1 MTITC
6 HFANLN
12 KKGDFLMNEI
22 NFIDLQQT
30 RFHVNTSKKLL
41 LELKLKP
48 YNIPKEALDI
58 IAESFDILLLNLENL
73 LKGNSTEI

>member
-1 MTITC
+1 MTIFR
-6 HFANLN
+6 HFDNLN
-12 KKGDFLMNEI
+12 KKEIFFMNDI
-22 NFIDLQQT
+22 NFIDLQQMK
-30 RFHVNTSKKLL
+30 FHVNTSKKLL

-48 YNIPKEALDI
+48 YNIPKEALNI

>member
-1 MTITC
+1 MTIFR
-6 HFANLN
+6 HFDNLN
-12 KKGDFLMNEI
+12 KKEIFFMNDI
-22 NFIDLQQT
+22 NFIDLQQMK
-30 RFHVNTSKKLL
+30 FHVNTSKKLL

>member
-1 MTITC
+1 
-6 HFANLN
+6 
-12 KKGDFLMNEI
+12 MNDI
-22 NFIDLQQT
+22 NFIDLQQMK
-30 RFHVNTSKKLL
+30 FHVNTSKKLL

-48 YNIPKEALDI
+48 YNIPKEALNI

>member
-1 MTITC
+1 M
-6 HFANLN
+6 
-12 KKGDFLMNEI
+12 DEI
-22 NFIDLQQT
+22 NFIDLQQMK
-30 RFHVNTSKKLL
+30 FHVNTSKKLL

-58 IAESFDILLLNLENL
+58 IAESFDILLLNLEYE